1 MCILSCAPVP
11 WAVSFSGPVSS
22 DLLFRLHFL
31 ASLHRE
37 LCISVSG
44 CTYFQISLKII
55 LLLKSTKL
63 PSPMYIVFHLEMWKL
78 YPNYTLMLLAAYPYY
93 SQCSR
98 CFKHLQ
104 FWMQKSVFLLCSH
117 GHCNQKWA
125 IKYFIYIYVRKNVML
140 MILLPIKHY
149 MFIFIK
155 QLAPCM
161 WLNSA
166 DTPKLF
172 FNFTFETLKTVILW

>member
-1 MCILSCAPVP
+1 MCILSCASVP
-11 WAVSFSGPVSS
+11 WAVSFSGTVSS

-31 ASLHRE
+31 ESLHRE

-55 LLLKSTKL
+55 HLLKSTKL
-63 PSPMYIVFHLEMWKL
+63 PSPMYTVFHLEMWKL
-78 YPNYTLMLLAAYPYY
+78 YPNYTLMLLAACPYY
-93 SQCSR
+93 YQCSR

-125 IKYFIYIYVRKNVML
+125 IKYFIYIYTCIYISIYISIYKKECYANDFITFKTLHVHIHKTISTTYV
-140 MILLPIKHY
+140 IK
-149 MFIFIK
+149 
-155 QLAPCM
+155 
-161 WLNSA
+161 
-166 DTPKLF
+166 
-172 FNFTFETLKTVILW
+172 